1 MQQEPVLS
9 FAASLSDASAMLKV
23 FVVEDSAV
31 IRENLIAALE
41 ELAPV
46 MVVGI
51 AEDEGSAVEWLRVNH
66 LGCDLVLVDI
76 FLKQGSGLGV
86 LRSAAALYNTVPF
99 IVLSNF
105 ATPDMSRTCL
115 ELGADR
121 VFDKS
126 NEVDALMLYCRRLAG
141 GDSGLGTLH

>member
-9 FAASLSDASAMLKV
+9 FAASLFDASAMLKV

>member
-9 FAASLSDASAMLKV
+9 FAASPSDASAMLKV

-51 AEDEGSAVEWLRVNH
+51 AEDEGSAVEWLRINH

-105 ATPDMSRTCL
+105 ATPDMSRT
-115 ELGADR
+115 
-121 VFDKS
+121 
-126 NEVDALMLYCRRLAG
+126 
-141 GDSGLGTLH
+141 

>member
-9 FAASLSDASAMLKV
+9 FAASPSDASAMLKV

-51 AEDEGSAVEWLRVNH
+51 AED
-66 LGCDLVLVDI
+66 
-76 FLKQGSGLGV
+76 
-86 LRSAAALYNTVPF
+86 
-99 IVLSNF
+99 
-105 ATPDMSRTCL
+105 
-115 ELGADR
+115 
-121 VFDKS
+121 
-126 NEVDALMLYCRRLAG
+126 
-141 GDSGLGTLH
+141 